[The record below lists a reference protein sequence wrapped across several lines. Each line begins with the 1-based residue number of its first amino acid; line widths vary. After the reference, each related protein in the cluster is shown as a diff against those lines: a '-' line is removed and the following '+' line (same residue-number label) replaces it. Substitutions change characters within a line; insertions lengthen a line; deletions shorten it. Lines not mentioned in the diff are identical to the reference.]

1 MPTYVYTARTPDG
14 KKTTGK
20 LDAHDAGRVAVIIKK
35 YGFLPIKITE
45 YKQSFFE
52 KEMSLSFDFIKTRD
66 ILLFTRQLATLLGAG
81 LTLLGS
87 LDSIGEQSGNKS
99 MKAMVDSIREAVAGG
114 NRFSEALHEY
124 PKHFSAVYTN
134 MIMVGEKGGILVEI
148 LKRLALLIEY
158 EENIRIKVKKATRYP
173 IMVLVA
179 LGIAGVIIVVF
190 VLPNFMGMFSMLGSD
205 LPLPTRIL
213 INISN
218 YVTRYWILII
228 GIIFGTA
235 YAINRYIR
243 TETGKYRWDWMAI
256 SIPIIGELLHKLIV
270 SRFARV
276 LAMLNESG
284 LAILDSIDIVSKTTD
299 NVVIA
304 KALVKIKEKI
314 RAGEGIAAPMKESGL
329 FPSTVVNMVA
339 IGEKSGNLTEML
351 FKIADYF
358 DEDVDVALDNLSAM
372 IEPILI
378 GFLAILVLFVA
389 TAVFLPMWNMINLIG

>member
-1 MPTYVYTARTPDG
+1 MPTYVYTARTPEG

-20 LDAHDAGRVAVIIKK
+20 LDAPDAGRVAVVIKN

-45 YKQSFFE
+45 FKQSFFE
-52 KEMSLSFDFIKTRD
+52 KEIALSFDFIKTRD

-87 LDSIGEQSGNKS
+87 LDSISEQSSNKS

-114 NRFSEALHEY
+114 SKFSESLNEY

-134 MIMVGEKGGILVEI
+134 MIMVGEKAGILVEI
-148 LKRLALLIEY
+148 LKRLATLIEY
-158 EENIRIKVKKATRYP
+158 EENVKIKVKKATRYP
-173 IMVLVA
+173 LMVVIT
-179 LGIAGVIIVVF
+179 LGIASAVLVVF
-190 VLPNFMGMFSMLGSD
+190 VLPNFMGMFAMLGSD
-205 LPLPTRIL
+205 LPLPTMIL
-213 INISN
+213 INISK
-218 YVTRYWILII
+218 YITKYWLLVI
-228 GIIFGTA
+228 GSGFGIA
-235 YAINRYIR
+235 YALNRYIH
-243 TETGKYRWDWMAI
+243 TEAGKYRWDWLAI

-284 LAILDSIDIVSKTTD
+284 LAILDSVDIVSKTTD
-299 NVVIA
+299 NVVIS
-304 KALVKIKEKI
+304 KALEKIKDQI
-314 RAGEGIAAPMKESGL
+314 RAGEGIAAPMKESRL
-329 FPSTVVNMVA
+329 FPLTVVNMVA

-372 IEPILI
+372 IEPVLI
-378 GFLAILVLFVA
+378 GFLACIVLFVA
-389 TAVFLPMWNMINLIG
+389 LAIFLPMWNMINLIG